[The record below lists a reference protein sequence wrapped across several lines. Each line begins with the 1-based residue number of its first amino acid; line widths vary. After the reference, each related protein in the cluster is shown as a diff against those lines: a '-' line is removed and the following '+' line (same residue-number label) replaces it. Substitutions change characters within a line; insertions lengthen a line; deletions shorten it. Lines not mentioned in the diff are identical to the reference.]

1 MRYGVR
7 LTTVG
12 YSANVA
18 AMTNTVPYTTRA
30 NHSVACI
37 RKVADY
43 GCYVCT
49 DSAHCRLI
57 AAQNKAANEYEAFLD
72 GAIFPARTSAEIEQ
86 RRYALSRDYDRTS
99 AALIAY
105 RRTLGN

>member
-1 MRYGVR
+1 
-7 LTTVG
+7 
-12 YSANVA
+12 
-18 AMTNTVPYTTRA
+18 MTNTIAPYTIRA
-30 NHSVACI
+30 NHSTECI
-37 RKVADY
+37 GNIPPMGFVGY
-43 GCYVCT
+43 YSCT